1 MKEEIPIFFTVDN
14 SYVPYLSCAIKSII
28 ENSSNNYNYKIF
40 VLYEGLTEEN
50 IKKISK
56 LQNENTKIEF
66 KEMKKGLEA
75 ITDRVENRL
84 RCDYFTLTIYFR
96 IFIPE
101 MFPEYDKGIY
111 IDSDI
116 IVLGDISNLY
126 NIELG
131 DNLLGAST
139 DYSIQDI
146 PELVY
151 YTENAVG
158 VKEKEYIN
166 SGVLLMNL
174 KKLREKELSKN
185 FLELL
190 TKYHFESIAPDQD
203 YLNAMCNGKILYLN
217 ECWDAMPNPSRKE
230 LKNPQLIHY
239 NLFQKPWC
247 YDNIQY
253 EKYFW
258 KYAKK
263 TDYYNEILKFKN
275 NYSDENKI
283 SDENCLKTL
292 IYKGTEIPKAE
303 NTFKKIYEGG
313 YKIRL

>member
-126 NIELG
+126 NIE
-131 DNLLGAST
+131 
-139 DYSIQDI
+139 
-146 PELVY
+146 
-151 YTENAVG
+151 
-158 VKEKEYIN
+158 
-166 SGVLLMNL
+166 
-174 KKLREKELSKN
+174 
-185 FLELL
+185 
-190 TKYHFESIAPDQD
+190 
-203 YLNAMCNGKILYLN
+203 
-217 ECWDAMPNPSRKE
+217 
-230 LKNPQLIHY
+230 
-239 NLFQKPWC
+239 
-247 YDNIQY
+247 
-253 EKYFW
+253 
-258 KYAKK
+258 
-263 TDYYNEILKFKN
+263 
-275 NYSDENKI
+275 
-283 SDENCLKTL
+283 
-292 IYKGTEIPKAE
+292 
-303 NTFKKIYEGG
+303 
-313 YKIRL
+313 